1 MLKQTIIAAAAAIA
15 MGASAAVVTA
25 TPASADNF
33 GFYFSDRGVGV
44 NGGSGPDRRHHPPP
58 RYKRYSDSGC
68 WAWSKRLHQ
77 RVWVCGPP
85 HRYPYGP
92 SYGGGPRHH
101 HYD

>member
-1 MLKQTIIAAAAAIA
+1 MLRQTIIAATAAFAI
-15 MGASAAVVTA
+15 GAGAALTA
-25 TPASADNF
+25 TPAAADNF

-44 NGGSGPDRRHHPPP
+44 YGGDGPRRHYPPPP

-85 HRYPYGP
+85 HKYPYGP
-92 SYGGGPRHH
+92 NYGGGNYRH